1 MMSENIAVSVLLI
14 DGENIPARH
23 AEKIMAL
30 LGGDR
35 LAEARVYGDFSNP
48 AMQGWR
54 DCAAQYGLRLCQ
66 TAGRPGGK
74 NSADMLLTID
84 AMDLLWVPEYQG
96 FCIVSGDHDF
106 VPLAVRLR
114 RAGKTVTGIGTDKAN
129 MVFRNACH
137 VFHVLTVDAPLLAV
151 IAAPPLVPCDALI
164 VPRPAVT
171 PPAKKR
177 DLMTMLQEIRGDLKS
192 DAQGWMESGPMGQA
206 IRKRYPGIVWSAFGG
221 KTLTKAFAADP
232 RFEAKAGGYIRL
244 KESAGGGSGLRVVK
258 A

>member
-129 MVFRNACH
+129 VVFREACDR
-137 VFHVLTVDAPLLAV
+137 FHVLDVEKATRAV
-151 IAAPPLVPCDALI
+151 IVPPPLVESEPVATSKQAAS
-164 VPRPAVT
+164 PA
-171 PPAKKR
+171 AKR
-177 DLMTMLQEIRGDLKS
+177 DLVAIFEAVRPELVADS
-192 DAQGWMESGPMGQA
+192 QGWFHGGGVGSA
-206 IRKRYPGIVWSAFGG
+206 IRKKFPGLKWENHGAATQSKV
-221 KTLTKAFAADP
+221 FAAHP
-232 RFEAKAGGYIRL
+232 RFEIKTGGFIRL
-244 KESAGGGSGLRVVK
+244 KEKSSSPGALRVVG